1 MITGFFYVNLC
12 KYHVNLAQLQTYL
25 QNFKSETPSMLG
37 VCLCLSNISFA
48 YIDTFQV
55 IVVFH
60 IKNQQIDLYNKSNDK
75 LHEMQHWAEMG

>member
-1 MITGFFYVNLC
+1 
-12 KYHVNLAQLQTYL
+12 
-25 QNFKSETPSMLG
+25 MLG
-37 VCLCLSNISFA
+37 VCLCLSNVSFA
-48 YIDTFQV
+48 YINTFQV

>member
-1 MITGFFYVNLC
+1 MITAFFYVNLC
-12 KYHVNLAQLQTYL
+12 KYHVNLAQLQTCL

-37 VCLCLSNISFA
+37 VCLYLSNVSFA

-60 IKNQQIDLYNKSNDK
+60 IKNQQTDLYNKSNDK
-75 LHEMQHWAEMG
+75 LHEMQHWAEMV